1 MEKEIIINYT
11 PTIDTLT
18 KVSKYILLNL
28 PIVKFIPMIIVFLI
42 LSTKMTEML
51 GVENINK
58 EPESPYQDYL
68 TFLIIIIGWIIIYF
82 RIMATMKKNLLT
94 NKKNFE
100 TQKITLTRNS
110 YIQQGET
117 FRVENFWNEI
127 YKIKETKEW
136 FLIYLKKNIA
146 FPIIKS
152 DLLNNQYLELK
163 ELFNSLSIKKS
174 LK

>member
-18 KVSKYILLNL
+18 KVSKHVLLNL
-28 PIVKFIPMIIVFLI
+28 PIVKFIPLMLIFLI
-42 LSTKMTEML
+42 LLTKMGEIL
-51 GVENINK
+51 GIENINK
-58 EPESPYQDYL
+58 EPESPYKDYL
-68 TFLIIIIGWIIIYF
+68 TFLIVILVWIIVYF
-82 RIMATMKKNLLT
+82 RIIAKMKKNLLS
-94 NKKNFE
+94 NKRNFE
-100 TQKITLTRNS
+100 TQKITFTRNS

-136 FLIYLKKNIA
+136 FLIYSKKNIA
-146 FPIIKS
+146 FPIPKS
-152 DLLNNQYLELK
+152 DLLNNQYNELK
-163 ELFNSLSIKKS
+163 ELFNSLNIKKS